1 MEILEGAMAFA
12 VAMIIFST
20 MATGIVEILLRFTH
34 TKAAF
39 LHQSIEKMLKDLVA
53 AKLSQT
59 DSPAKAALEQVSED
73 DLTRVANALTVNP
86 ARVPG
91 WWEDSLLG
99 KAWFKWTDRAGNR
112 FRIDALSTVAFAKRL
127 SETDLVRDVSRR
139 LAETDLGP
147 ASGADV
153 KTVIADLTHDLE
165 SLYDRYRATAKERFR
180 KNAQSLTVVIS
191 IAMALV
197 FNIHAGRLFLGVMDT
212 EGAELRETLINEA
225 DDRHAAYVAAEQKL
239 QATLK
244 ALEAAEGD
252 DEATAEVTGALQDQ
266 IADLQAVMQK
276 DAATALMPVGMAY
289 YPHCR
294 FSAEHS
300 SGENCP
306 DSFWRLELLGWVF
319 NALLAG
325 VLIGLGGPF
334 WYGVFT
340 SLSQLTQALKA
351 FGVRKGGN
359 PEMLSDS
366 AQNAGVMAKQDA
378 TTAGEVTPRATAGA
392 SSAAARRVG
401 PTDDASGGVQV

>member
-59 DSPAKAALEQVSED
+59 DSPAKAALEHVSED

-91 WWEDSLLG
+91 WWEDSFLG

-139 LAETDLGP
+139 LVDIGAETD
-147 ASGADV
+147 V
-153 KTVIADLTHDLE
+153 KAAVIADLTHDLE

-191 IAMALV
+191 IMMALV

-212 EGAELRETLINEA
+212 EGAELRETLINDAE
-225 DDRHAAYVAAEQKL
+225 DRHAAYVAAEQKL

-244 ALEAAEGD
+244 ALEAVDGD
-252 DEATAEVTGALQDQ
+252 DEATAKLTGDLEQQ
-266 IADLQAVMQK
+266 IADLQGVIQQDK
-276 DAATALMPVGMAY
+276 ATALMPVGMAY

-378 TTAGEVTPRATAGA
+378 TTSGEATPRATAGA